1 MTHSNNPEVL
11 ATGAAAAVPPRTER
25 KRSGTIGWLALLL
38 SALALGGA
46 GYQWWQTQRINESLR
61 FELGQRLASADQA
74 AQQSRKL
81 AEDARHSLSALQTR
95 LAGLEAKLAE
105 SQTQQVALESLYQT
119 LLRNQGDWSLAEV
132 EQIVNIAAQ
141 QLQLAGNIKAAI
153 VALEVGDARLGRMN
167 DPQLASLRTV
177 LQQDLERLK
186 AVPLVDTQGISL
198 RLERISALADT
209 LPLAY
214 LARPTAASAA
224 NSATAASAA
233 NSASA
238 ASAANVSNAA
248 LPASSSAAAPAAKA
262 TASPATPAPAQESRW
277 RRAWMEFKDLVRVQH
292 LEQPA
297 PALLSPEQSYFL
309 RENLKLRLQGARFA
323 LASHENAGFQADL
336 REAQAWLQRY
346 FDQSAPATRSAMQT
360 IEKLLASSLDV
371 AAPSIQTSL
380 TAIHDLRI
388 AREKAAAQ

>member
-1 MTHSNNPEVL
+1 MTHSSNPEVL
-11 ATGAAAAVPPRTER
+11 ATGAPAVPPRTER
-25 KRSGTIGWLALLL
+25 KRSGSVGWLALLF

-46 GYQWWQTQRINESLR
+46 GYQWWQTQRMNESLR
-61 FELGQRLASADQA
+61 FELGQRLASADRA
-74 AQQSRKL
+74 AQHSRKL

-167 DPQLASLRTV
+167 DPQLTSLRTV

-224 NSATAASAA
+224 NSGT
-233 NSASA
+233 A

-248 LPASSSAAAPAAKA
+248 LPASSSAAARAAKA
-262 TASPATPAPAQESRW
+262 MASPATPAPAQESRW

-297 PALLSPEQSYFL
+297 PPLLSPEQSYFL

-323 LASHENAGFQADL
+323 LASHDNAGFQADL

-346 FDQSAPATRSAMQT
+346 FDQNAPATRSAMQT

-371 AAPSIQTSL
+371 ATPSIQTSL